1 MVRRLLLRDYY
12 GCMPSLRSALPLLLS
27 LAALPCTAHAQSIT
41 AAEAWSKIQHRYAAT
56 PPPETVDTLKAGDPA
71 TPVTGIATTF
81 LDTMQVLREAA
92 ARGENLVISHEP
104 TFYNHRD
111 DQKDLAN
118 DPVYKE
124 KLAFI
129 QQHHM
134 VVYRLHDQ
142 IHRSVD
148 GDHILLGL
156 YKAIGWEKMPH
167 PEGLGPFAPYFVTI
181 PPTTLGK
188 LSDTLRQQLHIAT
201 MRVEG
206 NPNQPITRVAVLPG
220 ASGFAKHLLAL
231 NQPQVDVLL
240 AGEASEW
247 ETVEYVRDAVNQG
260 RPKSLMLLGHEVT
273 EEPGMEQCAEE
284 LRVLFPGM
292 KVEHIVAGQPLWNPE
307 HPPAK

>member
-1 MVRRLLLRDYY
+1 MLVLTMRSLFPSVGLRRRTSLLF
-12 GCMPSLRSALPLLLS
+12 LLMGA
-27 LAALPCTAHAQSIT
+27 AALPQAANAQTMTAG
-41 AAEAWSKIQHRYAAT
+41 EAWLKIQHSYAPA
-56 PPPETVDTLKAGDPA
+56 PPPDTVDTLKAGDPS

-81 LDTMQVLREAA
+81 LDTMDVLREAA
-92 ARGENLVISHEP
+92 SRNENLIISHEP

-111 DQKDLAN
+111 DTKDFTN

-134 VVYRLHDQ
+134 VVYRLHDE
-142 IHRSVD
+142 IHFSPS

-156 YKAIGWEKMPH
+156 YKALGWQSYPH
-167 PEGLGPFAPYFVTI
+167 PAGPFGAYFVTI
-181 PPTTLGK
+181 PPTTLGQ
-188 LSDTLRQQLHIAT
+188 LAETLRQQLHIQT

-206 NPNQPITRVAVLPG
+206 NPDLPIAHAAVLPG
-220 ASGFAKHLLAL
+220 ASGLSKQVMAL

-247 ETVEYVRDAVNQG
+247 ETVEYVRDAVAQG
-260 RPKSLMLLGHEVT
+260 RPKAMILLGHEVS

-284 LRVLFPGM
+284 LRVLFPGV
-292 KVEHIVAGQPLWNPE
+292 KVDHIVAGQPLWNPE
-307 HPPAK
+307 HQPKK